1 MVKYILIIFKRHTVK
16 INYLHI
22 YNYKQFLNLELDLTY
37 PKGHKKA
44 GEPLDKI
51 CIIGQS
57 GVGKT
62 NLLDI
67 IKNSSIDF
75 STQPNNSYLP
85 FSEFVGKDTDDKY
98 ITTKFITKNNYLAE
112 TLFTQDSSKLTVK
125 ALGKN
130 SEKETITENEK
141 NYFISAERCK
151 KEDLNNA
158 NNFDITIMSESDR
171 RLYEKL
177 ENAKIDLMLE
187 SNPTS
192 AGSAML
198 GYLSYGRKQQ
208 SIDKEIKKL
217 KEKYTTVSESIEN
230 IKQNNFLDKFIVNV
244 NEHSNFWQT
253 LKERIESYD
262 NERLRIK
269 DKLTN
274 KLLNDDSYDKE
285 HFKKDLEKWERV
297 NENILD
303 KIADDLNFILNRFN
317 LELTKIDENQT
328 SYNALIVKDLSNDN
342 ILEYDSLSTGTKN
355 LISTYLPLKILKPK
369 ESIILIDEP
378 EISFYPNIQR
388 ELTDLYMNIGENN
401 QLIIATHSPII
412 ASSFEPWE
420 VVELKFD
427 NNNQIYREKYHKGEN
442 HIDNYTVDPRML
454 TWTGILTDVFDLTQ
468 DSNFSYREKKLMEYA
483 SLKEEIKA
491 MPDKTSSKAQKKIKE
506 FKKLSQ
512 LLGLQN

>member
-1 MVKYILIIFKRHTVK
+1 VK
-16 INYLHI
+16 ISYLHI
-22 YNYKQFLNLELDLTY
+22 CNYKQFLNLELDLTY

-85 FSEFVGKDTDDKY
+85 FSKFVGKDTDDKY

-112 TLFTQDSSKLTVK
+112 TLFTQDSSKITFKTMQKPNTNYMINNERIYYIGAEKNILKTNKVFNSDNLTRTEQSI
-125 ALGKN
+125 LDGL
-130 SEKETITENEK
+130 EKERENV
-141 NYFISAERCK
+141 ERK
-151 KEDLNNA
+151 GIAFYSSIEEFK
-158 NNFDITIMSESDR
+158 
-171 RLYEKL
+171 EKL
-177 ENAKIDLMLE
+177 AEL
-187 SNPTS
+187 
-192 AGSAML
+192 
-198 GYLSYGRKQQ
+198 
-208 SIDKEIKKL
+208 DKEIKGLKDKTKITNAIDKL
-217 KEKYTTVSESIEN
+217 KSD
-230 IKQNNFLDKFIVNV
+230 NFLRKTIIDLNSDFFNIW
-244 NEHSNFWQT
+244 EM
-253 LKERIESYD
+253 LKERIENYK
-262 NERLRIK
+262 NERYKIK

-285 HFKKDLEKWERV
+285 HFKKDLEKWERE

-427 NNNQIYREKYHKGEN
+427 NNNQIYREKYYNGEN

-483 SLKEEIKA
+483 ALKEEIKA